1 MKNIKRNG
9 PNSSTL
15 FLNFKANSGKR
26 LNNIF
31 DPSSGGIGIK
41 LKKARK
47 ILIKTAISAIWIK
60 AYVGLGTILTA
71 NAITIANRIL
81 EIGPAIATNNSP
93 HLWFFR
99 LYGLYGTGFAHPK
112 IKLVFIRIKIP
123 GTKKEPTGSR
133 CLIGLRVNLPAYF
146 AVTSPINKAAYPW
159 ATSWITTDNI
169 KMMIWNINRVSITL
183 AIYKYYDSILSHMA
197 NKCQITGKKPLVG
210 GGYSNRT
217 RATQYNPTGKRVRKV
232 NLQTKKI
239 FVPELNKNVKVTL
252 STRAIKT
259 LNKNG
264 AYKTLKEAGI
274 VK

>member
-1 MKNIKRNG
+1 
-9 PNSSTL
+9 
-15 FLNFKANSGKR
+15 
-26 LNNIF
+26 
-31 DPSSGGIGIK
+31 
-41 LKKARK
+41 
-47 ILIKTAISAIWIK
+47 
-60 AYVGLGTILTA
+60 
-71 NAITIANRIL
+71 
-81 EIGPAIATNNSP
+81 
-93 HLWFFR
+93 
-99 LYGLYGTGFAHPK
+99 
-112 IKLVFIRIKIP
+112 
-123 GTKKEPTGSR
+123 
-133 CLIGLRVNLPAYF
+133 
-146 AVTSPINKAAYPW
+146 
-159 ATSWITTDNI
+159 
-169 KMMIWNINRVSITL
+169 
-183 AIYKYYDSILSHMA
+183 MA